1 MKKFNIAI
9 TSVVLAVASLTLP
22 SCNDEYDDVAPGNYV
37 ETERIETFPGDTVL
51 VTGQVS
57 NGSRIEQVS
66 LVCEAWNINQ
76 VYDRRGYD
84 DYVFGYNFRFAVP
97 EDATFNQVL
106 TVMAQCENGMSTVR
120 EIPITFLPDTQAPTV
135 TSTLNSQVSVD
146 FDTETGKATWNL
158 QMTVNLSRQL
168 LPFRRCHI
176 TRL

>member
-84 DYVFGYNFRFAVP
+84 DYVFNYN
-97 EDATFNQVL
+97 
-106 TVMAQCENGMSTVR
+106 S
-120 EIPITFLPDTQAPTV
+120 
-135 TSTLNSQVSVD
+135 
-146 FDTETGKATWNL
+146 
-158 QMTVNLSRQL
+158 
-168 LPFRRCHI
+168 
-176 TRL
+176 